1 LKPVVWG
8 IPISKKTNKT
18 YAVGVQ
24 HMFSLSEMTK
34 AGFQAPHLGQ
44 DLVTNETT
52 TTQSDIIVPYLGFA

>member
-1 LKPVVWG
+1 
-8 IPISKKTNKT
+8 
-18 YAVGVQ
+18 
-24 HMFSLSEMTK
+24 MFSLSEMTK